1 MSTTWERT
9 ARVPAENRTVILLG
23 LDIAR
28 RVMVEQEN
36 RTVIIVEAK
45 TTSAGRTVYATED

>member
-9 ARVPAENRTVILLG
+9 ARVPAENRMVVLLG
-23 LDIAR
+23 LDTAR

-36 RTVIIVEAK
+36 RTVIIVEAR
-45 TTSAGRTVYATED
+45 TTAASRTVYATED

>member
-9 ARVPAENRTVILLG
+9 ARVPAENRTVVLLG
-23 LDIAR
+23 LDLAR

-36 RTVIIVEAK
+36 RTVIIVESK
-45 TTSAGRTVYATED
+45 TTSASRTVYATED